1 MLQTANAPPDNLLL
15 AASRPSTSP
24 IQRTAVATYQKFG
37 KRIFAGVSA
46 IIADRLED
54 KGIIQMETKEVCAYG
69 LRQIF
74 STILNAGTMLLIG
87 VFMHMTIE
95 AILFTIAYIPIRIF
109 AGGYHASTPQRCWA
123 FSAVMLFM
131 VLCIVKYTPEKYF
144 WHLTALSLIASIAI
158 FLLSPVEDQNK
169 PLDEKEHHV
178 YHIRTTLIM
187 LAEIMIAIVI
197 YILQFKHI
205 LMLIEMVW
213 CSLAVMLLL
222 GEYDME

>member
-1 MLQTANAPPDNLLL
+1 M
-15 AASRPSTSP
+15 
-24 IQRTAVATYQKFG
+24 FE
-37 KRIFAGVSA
+37 RISA

-187 LAEIMIAIVI
+187 FAEIMIAIVI
-197 YILQFKHI
+197 YILQFKYI

-222 GEYDME
+222 GECKNYRIEKKKEDINE

>member
-1 MLQTANAPPDNLLL
+1 M
-15 AASRPSTSP
+15 
-24 IQRTAVATYQKFG
+24 FE
-37 KRIFAGVSA
+37 RISA
-46 IIADRLED
+46 IIVDRLED
-54 KGIIQMETKEVCAYG
+54 KRIIQMETKEVCAYG

-87 VFMHMTIE
+87 VFIHMTIE

-109 AGGYHASTPQRCWA
+109 SGGYHASTPQRCWA

-158 FLLSPVEDQNK
+158 FSLSPVEDQNK

-178 YHIRTTLIM
+178 YHIRATLIM
-187 LAEIMIAIVI
+187 FSEIMIAIVI

-222 GEYDME
+222 GECKNYRIEKKKEDINE

>member
-1 MLQTANAPPDNLLL
+1 M
-15 AASRPSTSP
+15 
-24 IQRTAVATYQKFG
+24 FE
-37 KRIFAGVSA
+37 RISA
-46 IIADRLED
+46 IIADRLEN
-54 KGIIQMETKEVCAYG
+54 KGVIQMEAKEVCAYG

-87 VFMHMTIE
+87 VFMHMKIE

-109 AGGYHASTPQRCWA
+109 AGGYHASTSQRCWA

-131 VLCIVKYTPEKYF
+131 VLWIVKYTPEKYL
-144 WHLTALSLIASIAI
+144 WYLTALSLIASIAI

-178 YHIRTTLIM
+178 YHIRATLIM
-187 LAEIMIAIVI
+187 LAEIMIVIVI
-197 YILQFKHI
+197 YILQFKYI
-205 LMLIEMVW
+205 VMLIEMAW

-222 GEYDME
+222 GKWKNSKTERKKENVNE

>member
-1 MLQTANAPPDNLLL
+1 M
-15 AASRPSTSP
+15 
-24 IQRTAVATYQKFG
+24 FE
-37 KRIFAGVSA
+37 RISA

-131 VLCIVKYTPEKYF
+131 VLCIVKYTLEKYF

-222 GEYDME
+222 GKCKKYRIEKKKEDINE

>member
-1 MLQTANAPPDNLLL
+1 M
-15 AASRPSTSP
+15 
-24 IQRTAVATYQKFG
+24 FE
-37 KRIFAGVSA
+37 RISA

-169 PLDEKEHHV
+169 TLDEKEHHV

-187 LAEIMIAIVI
+187 FAEIMIAIVI
-197 YILQFKHI
+197 YILQFKYI

-222 GEYDME
+222 GECKNYRIEKKKEDINE

>member
-1 MLQTANAPPDNLLL
+1 M
-15 AASRPSTSP
+15 
-24 IQRTAVATYQKFG
+24 FE
-37 KRIFAGVSA
+37 RISA
-46 IIADRLED
+46 IIADRLEN
-54 KGIIQMETKEVCAYG
+54 KGVIQMEAKEVCAYG
-69 LRQIF
+69 IRQIF

-131 VLCIVKYTPEKYF
+131 VLWIVKYTPEKYL
-144 WHLTALSLIASIAI
+144 WYLTALSLIASIAI

-178 YHIRTTLIM
+178 YHIRATLIM

-205 LMLIEMVW
+205 VMLIEMVW

-222 GEYDME
+222 GKWRNNKIERKREDINE

>member
-1 MLQTANAPPDNLLL
+1 M
-15 AASRPSTSP
+15 
-24 IQRTAVATYQKFG
+24 FE
-37 KRIFAGVSA
+37 RISA
-46 IIADRLED
+46 IIADRLENNR
-54 KGIIQMETKEVCAYG
+54 IIQMEAKEVCAYG

-131 VLCIVKYTPEKYF
+131 VLWIVKYTPEKYL
-144 WHLTALSLIASIAI
+144 WYLTALSLIASIAI

-187 LAEIMIAIVI
+187 LAEIMIVIVVN
-197 YILQFKHI
+197 ILQFKHI
-205 LMLIEMVW
+205 VMLIEMDW

-222 GEYDME
+222 GKWKNSKTERKKENVNE